1 LRAHARRTTRKAPQ
15 SRSAAAAG
23 AQRACCT
30 PQRRATAAYAAARRR
45 KERASAGNGG
55 ALRASHLQLAHLPG
69 ELRAVELLR
78 TAGSGALSTTLG
90 LSLWSRL
97 EVGTVTRLRCNHSAA
112 HLWDERV
119 LSRFSTLR
127 VLNLSGCGLVALP
140 GVIAALSEL
149 QELRLVGNRLKLL
162 PPELGQLRALR
173 VLAADS
179 NELTILPGAQGKGS
193 HSFTAAA
200 S

>member
-1 LRAHARRTTRKAPQ
+1 MRVASNHADMGVV
-15 SRSAAAAG
+15 SAADFGGVALG
-23 AQRACCT
+23 LSIE
-30 PQRRATAAYAAARRR
+30 PHRR
-45 KERASAGNGG
+45 
-55 ALRASHLQLAHLPG
+55 

-78 TAGSGALSTTLG
+78 TAGGGALSTTLG

-97 EVGTVTRLRCNHSAA
+97 DVGAVTRLRCNHSAA

-119 LSRFSTLR
+119 LSRFSALR
-127 VLNLSGCGLVALP
+127 VLNLSHCGLVALP
-140 GVIAALSEL
+140 GVVAALSEL

-179 NELTILPGAQGKGS
+179 NDLAILPGGGGGCQRRVLLR
-193 HSFTAAA
+193 
-200 S
+200 